1 MGSLHLDQ
9 QRPERNQ
16 SLNPDLKRSHQMSR
30 DILSEYGKD
39 TSQPQAEKA
48 SCGGVLPGKT
58 GDVNDYQRPL
68 GPKNIN
74 DTKGPGL
81 HGKNHG
87 VTNGPDRRSTHSG
100 KPGIGGTN

>member
-1 MGSLHLDQ
+1 MGFLQSLNRLQ
-9 QRPERNQ
+9 LKSSLNQ
-16 SLNPDLKRSHQMSR
+16 SLSLNPKRSLPMPR
-30 DILSEYGKD
+30 DILSEYGRD
-39 TSQPQAEKA
+39 TSQPQVERA
-48 SCGGVLPGKT
+48 SSGGVVRA

-87 VTNGPDRRSTHSG
+87 VTNGPDHAGQHSG
-100 KPGIGGTN
+100 

>member
-68 GPKNIN
+68 DPKNIN
-74 DTKGPGL
+74 DTKAPPL
-81 HGKNHG
+81 HGKNHAA
-87 VTNGPDRRSTHSG
+87 TNAPNPRVSHSRN
-100 KPGIGGTN
+100 PAT